1 MTVKEVIE
9 TLSKYPPNMN
19 VQVAVY
25 RFISDVQKID
35 KIVDMDTNIVS
46 VCLYSANER

>member
-1 MTVKEVIE
+1 
-9 TLSKYPPNMN
+9 MN

-46 VCLYSANER
+46 VCLYGTNEQ